1 MSAMEKRVP
10 EGDCEPGD
18 MVNAGGQVLQKKLE
32 TKEDLKTFW
41 HRKENEAGARGQGTL
56 TPAEHQAETRETRAR
71 V

>member
-18 MVNAGGQVLQKKLE
+18 MVNAAGGQVLQKKLE

-41 HRKENEAGARGQGTL
+41 HRKKNE
-56 TPAEHQAETRETRAR
+56 
-71 V
+71 